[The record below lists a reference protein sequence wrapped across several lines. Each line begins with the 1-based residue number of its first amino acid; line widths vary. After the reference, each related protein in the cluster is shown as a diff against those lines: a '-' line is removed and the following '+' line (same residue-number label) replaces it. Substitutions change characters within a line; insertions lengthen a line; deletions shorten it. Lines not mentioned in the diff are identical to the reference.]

1 MAKLVKYG
9 SIILLVILITIAST
23 ACGKELPE
31 DSGWRTLGSNNS
43 SDADSESIETTPSAD
58 EVVPVEEPVSIEE
71 TLDPKEVAPVEE
83 PAAIPTPIPPPPPN
97 YSVTYRDDVV
107 AAVTRYWDAW
117 NAHDQAGINRALT
130 NSSIETGRETIEE
143 YQAAASMGRG
153 WPDYPHITIKEVT
166 HIRCYEALCKLSYI
180 IHSVPPDIGEST
192 FPPFDANSY
201 SWVRLVDGVW
211 LNDKTSETYRDG
223 FNSTHRD

>member
-9 SIILLVILITIAST
+9 SIILLVILTTIAST
-23 ACGKELPE
+23 ACGLELPE
-31 DSGWRTLGSNNS
+31 DSDWRTLGSNNS
-43 SDADSESIETTPSAD
+43 SDAGSDSTKIASATD
-58 EVVPVEEPVSIEE
+58 DVVPVEKPDSIEE

-83 PAAIPTPIPPPPPN
+83 PATIPTPIPPPPPD

-143 YQAAASMGRG
+143 YKAASLMGRG
-153 WPDYPHITIKEVT
+153 WPDYPHITIKEIT
-166 HIRCYEALCKLSYI
+166 HIMCDEVLC
-180 IHSVPPDIGEST
+180 
-192 FPPFDANSY
+192 
-201 SWVRLVDGVW
+201 
-211 LNDKTSETYRDG
+211 
-223 FNSTHRD
+223 